1 MHRKVVSCLV
11 VFFFLGAATSWADVG
26 SVKSLLAGGE
36 NQRALAA
43 AQAMDTQSPEIK
55 HLIALAKLRLANQRS
70 IANPEAAMWLPGER
84 EEIEG
89 LLGSAADQGYG
100 PAMFDYGIVL
110 SNGAEAWSEAT
121 FFQLDRALTAGEPM
135 AALTLYHMYCAG
147 ETIPIEISK
156 IEPRVI
162 EISKMLTSG
171 ETSYLTI
178 YGEEDAASLAEQAK
192 TALAENLATGSCGR
206 LDKTEARRIFDSMAA
221 EPDQLFISWSLGS
234 IVDQFKGTAFFG
246 QGRFPVEANPFEAF
260 DWLAYKVRTGRGA
273 YSDYMDLAEALL
285 TGTGTAKNFTSAAS
299 AVAACYREQKVRE
312 RIFCNPYTV
321 DEIAFDLL
329 RTSATSGLRP
339 ADRDALESLV
349 STIAIEEASKDDFFP
364 WIYADSLGEAYYNGN
379 FGSPD
384 FSKALFFYHV
394 AAAKGARN
402 SQYSLGYMYSKGE
415 GAAVNAGESIRFYTM
430 AADNGSG
437 ASAHNLGWLYAY
449 SGLVPKDDVEATN
462 WYRRGAELGYLDAI
476 FILGTRI
483 AEGTGTLENDQEA
496 VRLLTK
502 AAEAGQKFAQNR
514 LAFIY
519 ADGEGVEQNLVA
531 AYKWANLAGGQGVD
545 VAAIKSWL
553 SARMTRD
560 EVSRAQTLSAAWKPT
575 PISEASPKADDSN
588 AGGSSRPPEPDELT
602 LEVQVGL
609 SELGLLTG
617 RADGLYGPKTR
628 AAIEA
633 FQQQQGLPV
642 TGQVSPQLATQI
654 GRALS
659 GAPTTRR
666 RPEDTSSGVA
676 TGTGFVVS
684 SSGHLVTNAHVVT
697 GCQKTTLA
705 NGKLLTMQAY
715 DPVTDLALLKSS
727 ALEGVAPLFLRGGS
741 GVEVAESVV
750 VAGFPLSGMVSPD
763 LNVTIGNVSALSGP
777 DGSKSLIQITAP
789 VQPGNSGGPILD
801 EAGIVVG
808 VVVSKLDAIAVA
820 TITGDIPQNVNFGI
834 ALGELKSFL
843 VKQKVRF
850 ATKSETTALKS
861 AEVGKIAR
869 ASTFQIQC
877 H

>member
-11 VFFFLGAATSWADVG
+11 VLFFLGAATSWADVG

-192 TALAENLATGSCGR
+192 MALAENLATGSCGR

-299 AVAACYREQKVRE
+299 AVAACYREQKIRE
-312 RIFCNPYTV
+312 NIFCFPYTV
-321 DEIAFDLL
+321 DEAARDVLKA
-329 RTSATSGLRP
+329 SASSGLRP
-339 ADRDALESLV
+339 AERGALESIV
-349 STIAIEEASKDDFFP
+349 GKIAIEEASKDGAFV
-364 WIYADSLGEAYYNGN
+364 WIYAESLGDAYYDGT
-379 FGSPD
+379 FGAPD
-384 FSKALFFYHV
+384 FSKALSFYRV
-394 AAAKGARN
+394 AAAKGAPS
-402 SQYSLGYMYSKGE
+402 SQYSLGYMYSNGE
-415 GAAVNAGESIRFYTM
+415 GAKVNPDEAIKFYSM
-430 AADNGSG
+430 AASNGVS
-437 ASAHNLGWLYAY
+437 AAAHNLGWLYAA
-449 SGLVPKDDVEATN
+449 SGIVPKDDVQATD
-462 WYRRGAELGYLDAI
+462 WYRKAAELGSLDAMVVI
-476 FILGTRI
+476 ADRI
-483 AEGTGTLENDQEA
+483 ANGTGTLENDMVA
-496 VRLLTK
+496 VRWLTT
-502 AAEAGQKFAQNR
+502 AAEAGQKSAQYD
-514 LAFIY
+514 LAHMY
-519 ADGEGVEQNLVA
+519 ANGEGVDQNFVV

-545 VAAIKSWL
+545 VSTIKSWL

-560 EVSRAQTLSAAWKPT
+560 DISRAQIISASWKPT
-575 PISEASPKADDSN
+575 PLSEASSN
-588 AGGSSRPPEPDELT
+588 ADSSSLSGTSRPPEPDELT

-659 GAPTTRR
+659 EAPTTRK
-666 RPEDTSSGVA
+666 RPEDASSGIA
-676 TGTGFVVS
+676 TGTGFVIS
-684 SSGHLVTNAHVVT
+684 ASGHLVTNAHVVT
-697 GCQKTTLA
+697 GCKKTTLA

-727 ALEGVAPLFLRGGS
+727 ALEGVAPLFLRGGAN
-741 GVEVAESVV
+741 VEVAESVA

-763 LNVTIGNVSALSGP
+763 LNVTLGNVSALSGP

-843 VKQKVRF
+843 VKQKVQF
-850 ATKSETTALKS
+850 ATKSETTALKN